1 MGSTGS
7 MPLPPRRLLYI
18 RYYACPCLL
27 CPYSV
32 ELPPSKDVLT
42 IHQKDI
48 SDHMVGTQTFQRA
61 EHGSENTLQA
71 TVVRTPFSPRSS
83 GVCLCQRV
91 PFSQIY
97 AVVGPVVIFKRTLGT
112 HRPGCRHHNGGKQTR
127 TKEWFGFVL
136 TCQYGQTWAA
146 SLTRLIVTGATSFLR
161 RMTCTRV
168 FDDDERNIPGFRR
181 IYHARKAISQIAH
194 CGLSRFSTG
203 HEIQECREVLLKL
216 RKLLENDFSVSRDWE
231 GVQTAEGKTLLFV
244 SIYSDHHIL
253 SPSLRLISLLQ
264 ALIPIMDLLWEAQE
278 EFVDPLES
286 IIELLVAGGT
296 PTDAMIF
303 IG

>member
-1 MGSTGS
+1 M
-7 MPLPPRRLLYI
+7 
-18 RYYACPCLL
+18 
-27 CPYSV
+27 
-32 ELPPSKDVLT
+32 
-42 IHQKDI
+42 
-48 SDHMVGTQTFQRA
+48 
-61 EHGSENTLQA
+61 
-71 TVVRTPFSPRSS
+71 
-83 GVCLCQRV
+83 
-91 PFSQIY
+91 
-97 AVVGPVVIFKRTLGT
+97 
-112 HRPGCRHHNGGKQTR
+112 
-127 TKEWFGFVL
+127 
-136 TCQYGQTWAA
+136 
-146 SLTRLIVTGATSFLR
+146 
-161 RMTCTRV
+161 
-168 FDDDERNIPGFRR
+168 
-181 IYHARKAISQIAH
+181 
-194 CGLSRFSTG
+194 
-203 HEIQECREVLLKL
+203 LLKL